1 MPVSHGGAVIDR
13 EPHEVETPST
23 TEPFPLFTRWRVL
36 IYLVLLLIAATLV
49 QYGQKFAD
57 PQPPKP
63 SSTSSTFSD

>member
-1 MPVSHGGAVIDR
+1 VTER
-13 EPHEVETPST
+13 EPLEVKTPST

-36 IYLVLLLIAATLV
+36 IYLVLFLIAATLA

-57 PQPPKP
+57 PQPSRP

>member
-23 TEPFPLFTRWRVL
+23 MEPFPLFTRWRAL
-36 IYLVLLLIAATLV
+36 IYLVLLLIAATLA

-57 PQPPKP
+57 PQPKP